1 MRYLPLAVFA
11 GLSLLWGSEWLLTA
25 SLPTQPRLHA
35 LAIEYGI
42 ASACLLP
49 WAVRR
54 RFWQHKLRS
63 AGGVAITGIGIL
75 CIPQVLICVAG
86 RTLSPTISL
95 LALALV
101 PVFLAISG
109 RITISL
115 AVCGVAGVVFLVD
128 RSLNISAIQLRWL
141 PLPLAAAAILARS
154 LVAAERQS
162 NVLSIPEV
170 LLMQCVA
177 SASLLCI
184 ASPMLEHET
193 ITWSV
198 IAAIGF
204 IIQTVLIVVC
214 GYLLFYWLLRKR
226 GAGRTSMLQ
235 WTQPLIVIG
244 ESAVLMQPRLLWSDV
259 AGAIL
264 VVTAIALAF
273 SNREGDRGVFFEIT
287 QT

>member
-11 GLSLLWGSEWLLTA
+11 ALSLLWGSEWLLTA

-42 ASACLLP
+42 AAICLLP

-63 AGGVAITGIGIL
+63 AGSVAITGIGIL
-75 CIPQVLICVAG
+75 CIPQILICVAG

-101 PVFLAISG
+101 PVLLAISG
-109 RITISL
+109 RVTISL
-115 AVCGVAGVVFLVD
+115 AVCGFAGVVLLVD
-128 RSLNISAIQLRWL
+128 RGLNISAIQLRWV
-141 PLPLAAAAILARS
+141 PLPLAATAVLARS
-154 LVAAERQS
+154 LVAAERQR

-198 IAAIGF
+198 MAAIGF
-204 IIQTVLIVVC
+204 ISRAVLIVVC
-214 GYLLFYWLLRKR
+214 GYMLFYWLLRKR

-244 ESAVLMQPRLLWSDV
+244 ESAALTQSRLLWSDV

-264 VVTAIALAF
+264 VVIAIALAF
-273 SNREGDRGVFFEIT
+273 SNREGDRGVFSEIT

>member
-1 MRYLPLAVFA
+1 MRYLPLVVFA

-25 SLPTQPRLHA
+25 SLPPQPRLHA

-42 ASACLLP
+42 AAVCLLP

-54 RFWQHKLRS
+54 RFWQHGVRS
-63 AGGVAITGIGIL
+63 AAGVVIAGIGIL
-75 CIPQVLICVAG
+75 CIPQILICVGG
-86 RTLSPTISL
+86 RALSPTISL

-109 RITISL
+109 RLTISL
-115 AVCGVAGVVFLVD
+115 AVCGFAGVVFLAA
-128 RSLNISAIQLRWL
+128 RSFNISGIQLSWL
-141 PLPLAAAAILARS
+141 PLPLAAAAVLAWS
-154 LVAAERQS
+154 LVAAEKQNR
-162 NVLSIPEV
+162 VMFLGEALCI
-170 LLMQCVA
+170 QCVV

-184 ASPMLEHET
+184 ASPLLEHET

-198 IAAIGF
+198 MAAIGF
-204 IIQTVLIVVC
+204 IVQAVSIVVC

-244 ESAVLMQPRLLWSDV
+244 ESAALTQPRLLWSDV

-264 VVTAIALAF
+264 VVIAIAWAF
-273 SNREGDRGVFFEIT
+273 SNREGDGGVFFEIT

>member
-1 MRYLPLAVFA
+1 MRYLPLAGFA

-25 SLPTQPRLHA
+25 SLPAQPRLHA

-42 ASACLLP
+42 AAVCLLP

-63 AGGVAITGIGIL
+63 AGDVAITGIGIL
-75 CIPQVLICVAG
+75 CIPQILICVAG

-109 RITISL
+109 RVTISL
-115 AVCGVAGVVFLVD
+115 AVCGFAGVVCLVD
-128 RSLNISAIQLRWL
+128 RSLTISAIQLWWV
-141 PLPLAAAAILARS
+141 PLPLAATAVLARS
-154 LVAAERQS
+154 LVAAERQR
-162 NVLSIPEV
+162 NVLSIPEM

-198 IAAIGF
+198 MAAIGF
-204 IIQTVLIVVC
+204 IIQAAVIVVC
-214 GYLLFYWLLRKR
+214 GYLLFYWLLSKR

-235 WTQPLIVIG
+235 WTQPLIVMG
-244 ESAVLMQPRLLWSDV
+244 ESAVLTQSRLLWSDV
-259 AGAIL
+259 AGAML
-264 VVTAIALAF
+264 VVIAIVLAF
-273 SNREGDRGVFFEIT
+273 SNRADDRGVFFEIT